1 MASKPNHLGSQD
13 WKQLGCTFLDLLSAF
28 LLTFGAT
35 HLVPMVEG
43 LDNAWATLAATALTF
58 LIQAIRRF
66 LSDTRPTV
74 EERLETE
81 KQGVKPK

>member
-13 WKQLGCTFLDLLSAF
+13 WKQLGWTFLDLLIAF

-35 HLVPMVEG
+35 DLVPMLEG